1 MVNKIHSD
9 LRAMED
15 KEYRDLNLKIAN
27 TSYPSIGIRMPEL
40 RAYAKKLLKQEKE
53 PVFEDKYYEEVLIH
67 GFYVAGKKE
76 PFEEKIKKIEAFLP
90 LIESWSICDTFVSS
104 LKDIKKHREEYYPYV
119 LKYLSSDEEFIQ
131 RFGLVVLLNY
141 YIDDQYYP
149 DLKRIVKE
157 EDYHGYYSEMAGAW
171 LLSYMFMKFFDE
183 TLAFVKTGELNE
195 IVRKKGIRKAL
206 DSYQI
211 SDEEKAILRSL

>member
-9 LRAMED
+9 LWGLED
-15 KEYRDLNLKIAN
+15 KEYRDFNLKIAN

-183 TLAFVKTGELNE
+183 TLAFVKTEELNE